1 MKTSTLKSIILVIL
15 AMYSFAVVSCDDTGS
30 GKGWNDIIAGDDA
43 GTGNDNNDNPG
54 DEDTPPEGVIYVR
67 LDATG
72 AGDGSSWEDAFTHPQ
87 DALDA
92 AEAGNQ
98 VWVARG
104 IYHTRED
111 GDHQVIEMKADVALY
126 GCFAGTETS
135 LGQRPDPMSITIST
149 DKTVLSDYEYAY
161 NLVVGADNAVLDGFT
176 IMGGVSKGDAIP
188 VARRNGAG
196 MYNNGCSVVIENCC
210 FTGNTCT
217 VQNSG
222 WGGCGAAM
230 YNDNS
235 TVTMT
240 NCEFKYNRALFGG
253 AMYNSESSVVMS
265 GCSVYD
271 NEAGSAGGMSNS
283 SSSLTMTDCV
293 FRYNEATAGNGGAL
307 RCSGST
313 NIDAD
318 LCEFRHNSASVYGGA
333 IEAREGS
340 SFDVKDSTF
349 SSNSAAGGAALYC
362 YRSSP
367 VISSC
372 TFSYN
377 TAGESGG
384 GAISNNGSSD
394 NVTCPTIR
402 GCLFYDN
409 SSSDGDG
416 GAVKNVYSSPILYNC
431 VFNNNST
438 SDDDAGESAS
448 GGAMYN
454 CYSDSVPVVINCTF
468 VYNSVDGSGGA
479 MYNYGSTPT
488 VTNCIMWYNTAD
500 ADSPDLNSGDVT
512 YTCIETV
519 YAGMGN
525 VFGGPDFVSPGS
537 DDFHLDAGSPCI
549 DAANG
554 TVALD
559 HDYDGTLRWD
569 DPLSDNNGI
578 PFTLGYVDIGAF
590 EYR

>member
-1 MKTSTLKSIILVIL
+1 MKTNTLKSIVLIILFL
-15 AMYSFAVVSCDDTGS
+15 CAGTVVSCDDTGS
-30 GKGWNDIIAGDDA
+30 GKGWNDIIAGDDT
-43 GTGNDNNDNPG
+43 GTGNEDPG
-54 DEDTPPEGVIYVR
+54 DENTPPEGVIYVR
-67 LDATG
+67 LGATG
-72 AGDGSSWEDAFTHPQ
+72 AEDGSSWEDAFTHPQ

-98 VWVARG
+98 VWVAKG
-104 IYHTRED
+104 TYHLRED
-111 GDHQVIEMKADVALY
+111 GDKQIIEMKADVALY

-135 LGQRPDPMSITIST
+135 LDQRPDPMSITIST
-149 DKTVLSDYEYAY
+149 DKTVLSDYEDAY

-196 MYNNGCSVVIENCC
+196 MYNNGCSVVIQNCC
-210 FTGNTCT
+210 FSGNTCT

-222 WGGCGAAM
+222 WGGCGAGM
-230 YNDNS
+230 YNYNS
-235 TVTMT
+235 TVTIT
-240 NCEFKYNRALFGG
+240 NCTFQYNKALYGG
-253 AMYNSESSVVMS
+253 AMYNSDSSVVMS

-271 NEAGSAGGMSNS
+271 NEAGSAGGMINS
-283 SSSLTMTDCV
+283 DSSLAMTDCV
-293 FRYNEATAGNGGAL
+293 FRYNDATAGNGGAL
-307 RCSGST
+307 RCSGSS
-313 NIDAD
+313 NIDAE
-318 LCEFRHNSASVYGGA
+318 LCEFRHNSASLYGGA
-333 IEAREGS
+333 VDAREGS
-340 SFDVKDSTF
+340 SFDVEDSTF
-349 SSNSAAGGAALYC
+349 SSNSAGGGAALYC

-367 VISSC
+367 VIDGC

-377 TAGESGG
+377 TATGSGG

-416 GAVKNVYSSPILYNC
+416 GAIKNVYSSPNLYNC
-431 VFNNNST
+431 VFNGNSAV
-438 SDDDAGESAS
+438 DGS

-454 CYSDSVPVVINCTF
+454 SYSASVPVVINCTF

-479 MYNYGSTPT
+479 MYNYGCTPT
-488 VTNCIMWYNTAD
+488 VTNCILWYNTAD
-500 ADSPDLNSGDVT
+500 TDYPDLNSGDVT

-519 YAGMGN
+519 YAGTGN
-525 VFGGPDFVSPGS
+525 VSSDPEFLNPGS
-537 DDFHLDAGSPCI
+537 NDFHLDAGSPCI

-554 TVALD
+554 NVALD